1 MFYISVVSMKMLKT
15 LNGIG
20 IFKNDDVWFPTYY
33 TYNTM
38 WNFTDASNKLAQAL
52 ADNDAVRL
60 LTLNCGHKPYINA
73 IHSKVIYHYM
83 SMNV

>member
-1 MFYISVVSMKMLKT
+1 MNMLKT

-38 WNFTDASNKLAQAL
+38 WNFTDASSRLAQVIISVPNHVVEYVIHVLSSEITYAL
-52 ADNDAVRL
+52 SW
-60 LTLNCGHKPYINA
+60 KQ
-73 IHSKVIYHYM
+73 
-83 SMNV
+83 

>member
-1 MFYISVVSMKMLKT
+1 MKMLKT

-38 WNFTDASNKLAQAL
+38 WNFSDASSNLAKVRMGTSYISIMLEFKKILAL
-52 ADNDAVRL
+52 ISIGTR
-60 LTLNCGHKPYINA
+60 KKI
-73 IHSKVIYHYM
+73 I
-83 SMNV
+83 